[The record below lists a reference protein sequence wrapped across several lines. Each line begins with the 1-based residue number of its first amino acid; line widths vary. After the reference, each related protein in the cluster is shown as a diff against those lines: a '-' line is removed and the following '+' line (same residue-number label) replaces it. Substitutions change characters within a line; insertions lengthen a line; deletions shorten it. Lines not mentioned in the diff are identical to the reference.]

1 MNINRITINGQ
12 QYNSPDEMPPD
23 VRALYDNAM
32 QAMGKTLPGGKAGDT
47 TVFTTRGGLL
57 STNIVVRKNITV
69 NDKNYKSLD
78 EMPPELRQL
87 AQDALQ
93 QAQGTTGGPAITNS
107 LSVSMDAGKP
117 QVRGFAS
124 GSPSTPAPAYV
135 PIGSGPNPQI
145 NARRFL
151 RAVIFWVGVG
161 LAFWI
166 YLGFR
171 M

>member
-23 VRALYDNAM
+23 VRALYDNAI
-32 QAMGKTLPGGKAGDT
+32 QAMGNALPGGKPGDT

-69 NDKNYKSLD
+69 NDKKYKSLD
-78 EMPPELRQL
+78 EMPPEVRQL
-87 AQDALQ
+87 AENAMQ

-107 LSVSMDAGKP
+107 LSMSTGADKP

-124 GSPSTPAPAYV
+124 TSPTTPTQAYI
-135 PIGSGPNPQI
+135 PIGSGPNAGI

-151 RAVIFWVGVG
+151 RGVIFWVGVG

-171 M
+171 K